1 MRMVWTAWTMRGGR
15 TSLSFPT
22 LQADENKLLSF
33 CYFTVILEYYWKW
46 FPDSTTGPR
55 SDRKQGHLPTSQT
68 GPGSSPLATFHPHEN
83 TDVITLWFLFL
94 HEIVSQS
101 KVSCC
106 CCYCLTI
113 IATLRSNF
121 TIFGSHEPTMF
132 ICAPVVTFDLLVF
145 VFP

>member
-22 LQADENKLLSF
+22 LQVDANKSLSF
-33 CYFTVILEYYWKW
+33 CYFTVILDLLLKW
-46 FPDSTTGPR
+46 FPDITPVLALTNSSSARHPR
-55 SDRKQGHLPTSQT
+55 PMQGLHP
-68 GPGSSPLATFHPHEN
+68 SPPPAHMRTHIYAN
-83 TDVITLWFLFL
+83 TLDFLFL

-113 IATLRSNF
+113 IATLRGNF
-121 TIFGSHEPTMF
+121 TIFKSHEPTM
-132 ICAPVVTFDLLVF
+132 IHLCTNGHLLIF
-145 VFP
+145 